1 MSDTEKTMDE
11 AVLRSWIGKTEETS
25 DTIHAQPARLMQAT
39 FDHEPSFRD
48 GDALPLGWHR
58 FYFPTEARSSALGRD
73 GHSAMGEFLPP
84 VALPRR
90 MWAGGRFVVQRP
102 VMFGETIKRVSTIKN
117 VVMKEGR
124 TGPLCFVTVLH
135 DHYGPEG
142 DLRFSEEQDL
152 VFRED
157 PSPGQPAQQPTTPP
171 AGAIVSE
178 TVTPSPVQ
186 LFRYS
191 ALTFNS
197 HRIHYDV
204 DYCRDV
210 EGYPGLIFHGP
221 LTATLLIDLAAR
233 SVPNQSIVRF
243 DYRAISPLYDTAPF
257 TIHWNGRD
265 TVWAETQEGAPAM
278 KGIVAFD

>member
-1 MSDTEKTMDE
+1 MSETERTMDQ
-11 AVLRSWIGKTEETS
+11 AKLRAWIGKTEEAS
-25 DTIHAQPARLMQAT
+25 DTIHVGPARLMQAT
-39 FDHEPSFRD
+39 LDREPKLKT
-48 GDALPLGWHR
+48 GDELPLGWHR

-90 MWAGGRFVVQRP
+90 MWAGGRFDVTSP
-102 VMFGETIKRVSTIKN
+102 VLFGETVKRISTIKN

-124 TGPLCFVTVLH
+124 TGPLCFVTVVH
-135 DHYGPEG
+135 DHRGADG
-142 DLRFSEEQDL
+142 AGRFTEEQSL

-157 PSPGQPAQQPTTPP
+157 PEPGQPAQQPTAPP
-171 AGAIVSE
+171 ANAVVTE
-178 TVTPSPVQ
+178 TITPSPVQ

-221 LTATLLIDLAAR
+221 FTATLLADLAAR
-233 SVPNQSIVRF
+233 HGNGKRISSF
-243 DYRAISPLYDTAPF
+243 DYRAISPLYDTGPF
-257 TIHWNGRD
+257 SIHWNGTD
-265 TVWAETQEGAPAM
+265 TVWAETPDGALAM
-278 KGIVAFD
+278 KAKVEFA